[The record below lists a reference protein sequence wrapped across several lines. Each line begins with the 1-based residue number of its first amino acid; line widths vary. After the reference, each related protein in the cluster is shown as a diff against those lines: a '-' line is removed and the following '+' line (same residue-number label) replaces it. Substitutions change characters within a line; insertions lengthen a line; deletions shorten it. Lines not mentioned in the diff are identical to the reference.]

1 MKKRILSL
9 LLCLVLVVTML
20 PAMTVTADAA
30 DYANGKTVNILSLN
44 RGDILRKGSIV
55 KNNFTKPAMIRR
67 TISTDRNN
75 VEDTATTFATAV
87 AGASWTSD
95 NNYYV
100 VYRYN
105 AALYLY
111 PIPASPVTFNP
122 NGGTLNGNAAAQT
135 FPCIQYTG
143 DYCDVSWLNPYRP
156 GCTFLGWY
164 SGSTQI
170 YGADGWCI
178 NGTSLWKNGI
188 YQSTGAKSLTAKWK
202 ANTSVTFRYFPNGG
216 TGVNQTLSDN
226 YVQWTADALYFDTYP
241 SDSHWNYTNGNYKMT
256 RTGYTAT
263 GYFAKKDGSCLV
275 HEDDDVF
282 TNYKQL
288 CNAYGLNPDSCGNA
302 VIDIYAQWT
311 PNTYSMVFNGNG
323 ATGGSTAT
331 QNFTYDVA
339 QNLRANGFQ
348 QAYTVT
354 FDPGEGLNSSSATAT
369 STFKGWNTA
378 ANGSGTAYSNQQ
390 SVKNLTAT
398 NGGNITLY
406 AQWTKGSVTLPTPT
420 KSGKVC
426 TGWFTSSGTKV
437 GDCGAS
443 YTPTGNT
450 TLYAKWETVGYTV
463 TWKNHNGTTL
473 ETDEGVA
480 QGATPTYDGAT
491 PTKPDTTDHS
501 YIFSG
506 WSPAISPVTGDVAY
520 IAQFTET
527 PRQYALG
534 FAFDNSKGK
543 LGGNEKAAVGSV
555 VTVNVLPNNGYGVK
569 EIIAYKTGD
578 KNTAVSIDPTSYTF
592 TMPAFDVTIEVTW
605 KESDVIYTSAY
616 KDVAPTF
623 TVTIP
628 ATVELGNQITVSAE
642 NVRVNKGLQV
652 VVSIADASGIGN
664 PFTMTSTAGDSFAY
678 TITADNNVIS
688 SGEAVLTVNPDTAH
702 RGCVVLK
709 FEKPKVAIYSG
720 TYTGR
725 VIFTIAVNPAENN

>member
-1 MKKRILSL
+1 MKKRIFGL
-9 LLCLVLVVTML
+9 LLVLVMVAALLPTFTLTAEAYDYRPGDVDPVFTRDLEEGDVIREGVTL
-20 PAMTVTADAA
+20 KSAYASTYLRKVTSPTD
-30 DYANGKTVNILSLN
+30 T
-44 RGDILRKGSIV
+44 RGDSII
-55 KNNFTKPAMIRR
+55 TEIRIGDTWPA
-67 TISTDRNN
+67 
-75 VEDTATTFATAV
+75 DT
-87 AGASWTSD
+87 
-95 NNYYV
+95 NYYV
-100 VYRYN
+100 TKDGVYN
-105 AALYLY
+105 VYLY
-111 PIPASPVTFNP
+111 PIPDSPVTFWP
-122 NGGTLNGNAAAQT
+122 NGGSIRDGTTGAYTTGASTLQCLR
-135 FPCIQYTG
+135 FTG
-143 DYCDVSWLNPYRP
+143 DHYSVGGLTPSRYGYN
-156 GCTFLGWY
+156 FLGWY
-164 SGSTQI
+164 TADGATQI
-170 YGADGWCI
+170 YNANGRMVNDG
-178 NGTSLWKNGI
+178 TLWKNGL
-188 YQSTGAKSLTAKWK
+188 YQGEGPKDLIAKWQ
-202 ANTSVTFRYFPNGG
+202 AIPYITFRYHPNGG
-216 TGVNQTLSDN
+216 NQPDN
-226 YVQWTADALYFDTYP
+226 YKTWDAFSTDP
-241 SDSHWNYTNGNYKMT
+241 FPDSHWNYANSGDTCYMT

-263 GYFAKKDGSCLV
+263 GYYAKADGSCSV
-275 HEDDDVF
+275 HQDYNF
-282 TNYKQL
+282 TSYADL
-288 CNAYGLNPDSCGNA
+288 CSKYGVSTGTA
-302 VIDIYAQWT
+302 HTTIDIYAQWKA
-311 PNTYSMVFNGNG
+311 NTYTVSFNGNG

-398 NGGNITLY
+398 SGGNITLY

-420 KSGKVC
+420 KTGMVC
-426 TGWFTSSGTKV
+426 TGWYTSSGTKV

-450 TLYAKWETVGYTV
+450 ALYAKWETVGYTV
-463 TWKNHNGTTL
+463 TWKNHDGTTL

-491 PTKPDTTDHS
+491 PTKPDTTEKS

-543 LGGNEKAAVGSV
+543 LGGNEKAAAGSV

-569 EIIAYKTGD
+569 DIIAYKTGD
-578 KNTAVSIDPTSYTF
+578 KNTTVSIDPTSYTF

-642 NVRVNKGLQV
+642 NVRVNKGSEV
-652 VVSIADASGIGN
+652 VISIADASGIGN
-664 PFTMTSTAGDSFAY
+664 PFTMTGTAGDSFTY
-678 TITADNNVIS
+678 SITANGNAIS
-688 SGEAVLTVNPDTAH
+688 SGADVLTVNPDTASA
-702 RGCVVLK
+702 GTVTLK
-709 FEKPKVAIYSG
+709 FEKPKKAIYAG
-720 TYTGR
+720 NYTGS
-725 VIFTIAVNPAENN
+725 VTFTIAVNPAENN

>member
-1 MKKRILSL
+1 MKKRIFSL
-9 LLCLVLVVTML
+9 LLCLLMIVML
-20 PAMTVTADAA
+20 LPTAAFATTYSWTVQKRELE
-30 DYANGKTVNILSLN
+30 N
-44 RGDILRKGSIV
+44 GDILLEGTKVYPDSRILDVYISHQLNVSNPSTLDQANI
-55 KNNFTKPAMIRR
+55 KNYYKC
-67 TISTDRNN
+67 ST
-75 VEDTATTFATAV
+75 
-87 AGASWTSD
+87 
-95 NNYYV
+95 NYYV
-100 VYRYN
+100 VNTTSSTQR
-105 AALYLY
+105 LYLY
-111 PIPASPVTFNP
+111 PLPTVTFDA
-122 NGGTLNGNAAAQT
+122 NGGSVSLTSKWVIPSPGINCT
-135 FPCIQYTG
+135 YG
-143 DYCDVSWLNPYRP
+143 DLPTPTRENYIFV
-156 GCTFLGWY
+156 GWY
-164 SGSTQI
+164 TE
-170 YGADGWCI
+170 ADG
-178 NGTSLWKNGI
+178 GSKVTSTTTVT
-188 YQSTGAKSLTAKWK
+188 QSTDHTLYARWQ
-202 ANTSVTFRYFPNGG
+202 ANTYTVT
-216 TGVNQTLSDN
+216 
-226 YVQWTADALYFDTYP
+226 
-241 SDSHWNYTNGNYKMT
+241 
-256 RTGYTAT
+256 
-263 GYFAKKDGSCLV
+263 
-275 HEDDDVF
+275 
-282 TNYKQL
+282 
-288 CNAYGLNPDSCGNA
+288 
-302 VIDIYAQWT
+302 
-311 PNTYSMVFNGNG
+311 FNGNG

-450 TLYAKWETVGYTV
+450 ALYAKWETIGYTV
-463 TWKNHNGTTL
+463 IWKNYNGTTL

-480 QGATPTYDGAT
+480 QGEIPTYNGAT
-491 PTKPDTTDHS
+491 PTKPDTTEKS

-520 IAQFTET
+520 TAQFTET

-569 EIIAYKTGD
+569 AITAYKTGD
-578 KNTAVSIDPTSYTF
+578 KNTTVSIDSNNYSF

-605 KESDVIYTSAY
+605 VESDVIYTSAY

-628 ATVELGNQITVSAE
+628 AAVELGNQITVSAE
-642 NVRVNKGLQV
+642 NVVVNKGSEV
-652 VVSIADASGIGN
+652 VVSIVDASGIGN

>member
-1 MKKRILSL
+1 MKKRIFSL
-9 LLCLVLVVTML
+9 LLAIVLVVGLM
-20 PAMTVTADAA
+20 PITVFARTYPRNNTVDIEDLTKGDVLEKGARIYAGSQRYV
-30 DYANGKTVNILSLN
+30 DYPQEIGSYYPYVSGPTIS
-44 RGDILRKGSIV
+44 RKGYYTCD
-55 KNNFTKPAMIRR
+55 K
-67 TISTDRNN
+67 
-75 VEDTATTFATAV
+75 
-87 AGASWTSD
+87 
-95 NNYYV
+95 NYYV
-100 VYRYN
+100 VRN
-105 AALYLY
+105 SDSDRTVYLY
-111 PIPASPVTFNP
+111 PLPTVTFNA
-122 NGGTLNGNAAAQT
+122 NGGSVDTASKWVIPSPGINCTYGDLPTSTRANYTFAGWFTAAE
-135 FPCIQYTG
+135 
-143 DYCDVSWLNPYRP
+143 
-156 GCTFLGWY
+156 
-164 SGSTQI
+164 
-170 YGADGWCI
+170 
-178 NGTSLWKNGI
+178 
-188 YQSTGAKSLTAKWK
+188 
-202 ANTSVTFRYFPNGG
+202 GG
-216 TGVNQTLSDN
+216 TQVTSSTT
-226 YVQWTADALYFDTYP
+226 VTRTADHTLYA
-241 SDSHWNYTNGNYKMT
+241 HWIPNSYTV
-256 RTGYTAT
+256 
-263 GYFAKKDGSCLV
+263 S
-275 HEDDDVF
+275 
-282 TNYKQL
+282 
-288 CNAYGLNPDSCGNA
+288 
-302 VIDIYAQWT
+302 
-311 PNTYSMVFNGNG
+311 FNGNG

-331 QNFTYDVA
+331 QNFTYDAA

-348 QAYTVT
+348 QTYTVT

-378 ANGSGTAYSNQQ
+378 ANGSGTAYSNGQ

-450 TLYAKWETVGYTV
+450 ALYAKWETVGYTV
-463 TWKNHNGTTL
+463 TWKNHDGTTL

-480 QGATPTYDGAT
+480 QGTTPTYDGAT
-491 PTKPDTTDHS
+491 PTKPDTTEKS

-506 WSPAISPVTGDVAY
+506 WSPAISPVTGNVAY
-520 IAQFTET
+520 TAQFTET
-527 PRQYALG
+527 PRQYTLG
-534 FAFDNSKGK
+534 FAFDESKGQ
-543 LGGNEKAAVGSV
+543 LTGSEKAAVGSV

-569 EIIAYKTGD
+569 AITAYKTGD
-578 KNTAVSIDPTSYTF
+578 KNTSVSIDSNNYSF

-605 KESDVIYTSAY
+605 VESDVIYTGAY

-628 ATVELGNQITVSAE
+628 ATVELGNEITVSAE
-642 NVRVNKGLQV
+642 NVVVNKGSEV

-725 VIFTIAVNPAENN
+725 VIFTIAVNTAENN